1 MKPKTLT
8 LSLFVLVA
16 ALELLA
22 EIYGWRNFILVV
34 KPLLM
39 PSLAAYFF
47 FSVNRKDKLAFYLII
62 ALLFSW
68 LGDVLLMF
76 TELNANYFLA
86 GLVAFLLAHVTYIV
100 VFRKSSLG
108 FKPRLITYATGFS
121 LFLFGVLL
129 LLLLWPGLG
138 EMRLPVMV
146 YTVVIITMGFT
157 SLFRQAQGAS
167 YVLVGAMLFIGSD
180 ALIAVNK
187 FYEPITAARFWIM
200 ITYISAQFMIT
211 SGMIAYFLAKKD

>member
-1 MKPKTLT
+1 MKPRTFT